1 MAYQRSAVA
10 RALAIAGLLCAGA
23 AALPRV
29 ERAVAAAATQKTDL
43 FDEIYERG
51 QPTASSLRTL
61 TATFVERSTSAL
73 LEKPLIARG
82 TVAVERPSRIV
93 LRYSEPA
100 GRTVLIDGDTLLVSW
115 PSRGIRQRQDIGAS
129 QKRVQQ
135 YFVDKSPRELRRHFR
150 IGATVAPDRP
160 GLWHVDMEPTRKQI
174 RQGVTRIELWI
185 DQQTILP
192 ASMRLT
198 FPNGDT
204 KLMEFSDVRANP
216 VLPAGTFDVSG

>member
-1 MAYQRSAVA
+1 MA
-10 RALAIAGLLCAGA
+10 RALAIASLLYTGSV
-23 AALPRV
+23 ALPQS

-43 FDEIYERG
+43 FDEIYEHG

-73 LEKPLIARG
+73 LEKPVIARG

-100 GRTVLIDGDTLLVSW
+100 GRTVLVDGNTLLVAW

-150 IGATVAPDRP
+150 IGATIAPERP

-174 RQGVTRIELWI
+174 RQGVARIELWI
-185 DQQTILP
+185 DRQTILP

-198 FPNGDT
+198 FPDGET
-204 KLMEFSDVRANP
+204 KLMDFSDVRANP
-216 VLPAGTFDVSG
+216 ALPPGTFDVSGSRLRLP